1 MSQEK
6 TASTASSSRKAQEL
20 NGSCFV
26 VVMPVSE
33 QEDITGRGV
42 WGIQSAD
49 MLVAPHEK
57 AAATLLKRY
66 AVSIPITGL
75 SMENLDSVA
84 ETVFEQLRER
94 KRVTILTDPLFGIT
108 EPVLQ
113 LVNRI
118 REAGKEP
125 RIMPGVDLAATALA
139 MSGFSTDR
147 YFVAGH
153 IPTLWGPRSEFL
165 QALVHSRET
174 TIFFASGARLN
185 STFISL
191 EAVLPHREVVVI
203 VKPTIPGEA
212 IFRGTITSLQDKL
225 TSRRLSGTVIFV
237 LAGAGQ
243 SLPVRRG
250 QEEPV
255 DAEQTSQLERE
266 DVDVEQKQPS
276 FTEEEHE
283 GNGPVRRRFDNDRT
297 ETENS
302 SDETTI

>member
-6 TASTASSSRKAQEL
+6 TTSTASSSGKAQEL

-49 MLVAPHEK
+49 MIVAPHEK

-66 AVSIPITGL
+66 AVSIPVTGL
-75 SMENLDSVA
+75 TIENMESVA
-84 ETVFEQLRER
+84 DTVFEKLRER
-94 KRVTILTDPLFGIT
+94 KRVTILTDPLFGFT
-108 EPVLQ
+108 EPILQ

-139 MSGFSTDR
+139 MSGFPTER
-147 YFVAGH
+147 YLVLGQ
-153 IPTLWGPRSEFL
+153 IPTLWGPRSEFI
-165 QALVHSRET
+165 QTLVDSKET

-185 STFISL
+185 STFITL
-191 EAVLPHREVVVI
+191 EAALPYREVAVI
-203 VKPTIPGEA
+203 IKPTIPGEV
-212 IFRGTITSLQDKL
+212 IFRGTIFDLKERL
-225 TSRRLSGTVIFV
+225 TSRRLNGTVIFV
-237 LAGAGQ
+237 LA
-243 SLPVRRG
+243 PVRKTSSV
-250 QEEPV
+250 QN
-255 DAEQTSQLERE
+255 AQTSTTDSQQISQTDNSER
-266 DVDVEQKQPS
+266 DQQS
-276 FTEEEHE
+276 FTAATEEHD
-283 GNGPVRRRFDNDRT
+283 GSGPVRRRFDGNET
-297 ETENS
+297 ETGNS